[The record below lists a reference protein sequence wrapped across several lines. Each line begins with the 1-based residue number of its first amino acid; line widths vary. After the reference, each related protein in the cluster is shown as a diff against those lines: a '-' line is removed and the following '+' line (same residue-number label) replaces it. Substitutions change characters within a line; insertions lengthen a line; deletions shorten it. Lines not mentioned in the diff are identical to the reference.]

1 MIDIVPELLEKIERD
16 FAVLMEQS
24 NTIQAILES
33 IKAGTATYREANVFA
48 SEVGSA
54 LSLALRRY
62 ITLDSLPDGRMY
74 FNIAE
79 RILGE
84 TLGKSHSLI
93 AGVANEVQTILNKNA
108 GVGIKPVGQTLN
120 KDRVKGLV
128 DKISNEADF
137 EKVSWLLGEPVVNF
151 SQAVVDESIKSN
163 AEFHYNSGLSAKIV
177 RTPESGACKWC
188 KEVAGT
194 YSYPDVPDDVYRR
207 HDRCR
212 CIVNFES
219 KEGKTAIH
227 KGTEGKRKYVKD
239 KYGYYEKTRE
249 ERLKHAKELEETAK
263 ERAAAARQKRI
274 DTWKQK
280 KLRGS

>member
-24 NTIQAILES
+24 STIQAILES
-33 IKAGTATYREANVFA
+33 IKAGTATYREANIFA

-54 LSLALRRY
+54 LSLALRRH
-62 ITLDSLPDGRMY
+62 ITIDSLPDGRMY

-79 RILGE
+79 RVLGE

-93 AGVANEVQTILNKNA
+93 AGIATDVQTTLNKNI
-108 GVGIKPVGQTLN
+108 GVGIKPVGQILN
-120 KDRVKGLV
+120 KDRIKGLV
-128 DKISNEADF
+128 DKISNESDF

-151 SQAVVDESIKSN
+151 NQTVVDESIKSN
-163 AEFHYNSGLSAKIV
+163 AEFHYSSGLSAKIV

-188 KEVAGT
+188 REVAGT
-194 YSYPDVPDDVYRR
+194 YAYPDVPEDVYRR

-219 KEGKTAIH
+219 SKGKTAIH
-227 KGTEGKRKYVKD
+227 KGTEGKRKYVQD
-239 KYGYYEKTRE
+239 KYGNYEKTRE
-249 ERLKHAKELEETAK
+249 ERIKYAKELEETAK